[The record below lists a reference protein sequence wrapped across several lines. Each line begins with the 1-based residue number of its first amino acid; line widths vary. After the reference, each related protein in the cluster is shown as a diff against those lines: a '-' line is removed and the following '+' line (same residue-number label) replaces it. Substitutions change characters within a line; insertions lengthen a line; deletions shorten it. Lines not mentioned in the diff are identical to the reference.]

1 MLIEIHKKLICVH
14 YNMKVNMTQ
23 MVPIIVEMMM
33 KTTTMP
39 AIKSGDNIF
48 KTRCNKRDV
57 GRVQRL

>member
-1 MLIEIHKKLICVH
+1 
-14 YNMKVNMTQ
+14 MKVTQLMVFFVKMT
-23 MVPIIVEMMM
+23 M